1 MSDKTLS
8 QRLRELRRYVSG
20 EQWLAFDQCIAQVE
34 AQEAQAPISWR
45 DIKVT
50 KGQETYPLGT
60 LVKLLEHERD
70 TALAALKSME
80 AQAGELSDEVIQRI
94 VDEERRNLTPL
105 SIAVTGDPPDD
116 PEQEEKEHDERE
128 AFLEGLEDGLR
139 YARDMG
145 YLRPSQAIGEQT
157 PVVIKDSEVFTACET
172 YADNYL
178 IEGRITT
185 SPKAMRMA
193 LKKFMEGRSPM
204 SSEAREKAVEA
215 LKAAHREAQ
224 ESRKHFSP
232 SDLDRIHIESLVVQ
246 LSEALSAL
254 RG

>member
-8 QRLRELRRYVSG
+8 QRLRELKAAIQGGNFS
-20 EQWLAFDQCIAQVE
+20 AFATLDECITQAE

-60 LVKLLEHERD
+60 LIELLEYERD
-70 TALAALKSME
+70 TALASLKSQE
-80 AQAGELSDEVIQRI
+80 AQV
-94 VDEERRNLTPL
+94 
-105 SIAVTGDPPDD
+105 
-116 PEQEEKEHDERE
+116 
-128 AFLEGLEDGLR
+128 
-139 YARDMG
+139 
-145 YLRPSQAIGEQT
+145 IGEQT

-204 SSEAREKAVEA
+204 SSDARDKAIEA
-215 LKAAHREAQ
+215 LVAA
-224 ESRKHFSP
+224 
-232 SDLDRIHIESLVVQ
+232 
-246 LSEALSAL
+246 LSAIRLSYGATRDKINQALSAL

>member
-1 MSDKTLS
+1 MSK
-8 QRLRELRRYVSG
+8 RLTAYALIL
-20 EQWLAFDQCIAQVE
+20 LARC
-34 AQEAQAPISWR
+34 
-45 DIKVT
+45 
-50 KGQETYPLGT
+50 
-60 LVKLLEHERD
+60 KLLEHERD

-172 YADNYL
+172 YADNYP

-204 SSEAREKAVEA
+204 SSEARDKAIAA
-215 LKAAHREAQ
+215 LHRY
-224 ESRKHFSP
+224 
-232 SDLDRIHIESLVVQ
+232 RIHSNPDIQYECVQ
-246 LSEALSAL
+246 QALSAL